1 MKWYFWVIIA
11 AAVLLIGGLFY
22 YYNSQIA
29 KLKEEDDK
37 NGTNYAQTASVFDIL
52 GGVATTLAS
61 LGVGSKKC
69 CDGSTPENGKCKN
82 GTQPKVIC

>member
-1 MKWYFWVIIA
+1 MKWYFWVAIA
-11 AAVLLIGGLFY
+11 AVIILIVWLIF

-69 CDGSTPENGKCKN
+69 CDGSTPENGKCKD
-82 GTQPKVIC
+82 GSLPKVIC